1 MDTKDIKSLFRPGKI
16 IGLLIGL
23 GALIYKVISFFMNM
37 RTILDWWGRSFG
49 LYIALYITSTVTICF
64 AINYDKITRISSVV
78 MMIVSICLLFA
89 DGIVW
94 IGFIA
99 TMNNRTMTEMGIM
112 PMVNLLNLIANAF
125 VLVGSKGF
133 GTMENKGG
141 RT

>member
-23 GALIYKVISFFMNM
+23 GAVIYKVICFFMNM